1 VSPLTRIFQ
10 RHSQGG
16 EFGIQTPPV
25 MKNITTMFNPETGVK
40 TFIKNAEFEITPE
53 ILTNGTDQVRQAV
66 IMMLNQPFQFSE
78 GSAYQKL
85 VELGAGNDLSQATR
99 EHFESLAD
107 FLVQSG
113 ETDSVIMELIPN
125 TSAKTGQG
133 AINDFVPA
141 DGVYV
146 TEQMDLAN
154 KGTQLDASHEPYQE
168 MRTTLPTQLMNALA

>member
-1 VSPLTRIFQ
+1 
-10 RHSQGG
+10 
-16 EFGIQTPPV
+16 
-25 MKNITTMFNPETGVK
+25 
-40 TFIKNAEFEITPE
+40 
-53 ILTNGTDQVRQAV
+53 
-66 IMMLNQPFQFSE
+66 
-78 GSAYQKL
+78 
-85 VELGAGNDLSQATR
+85 GNDLSQATR

-113 ETDSVIMELIPN
+113 ETDSVMMELIPN

-168 MRTTLPTQLMNALA
+168 MRTTLPTQLMNALAIGWKTPDAIQNVYIALKAIADKTSQSISQLTLNDLKDKVK